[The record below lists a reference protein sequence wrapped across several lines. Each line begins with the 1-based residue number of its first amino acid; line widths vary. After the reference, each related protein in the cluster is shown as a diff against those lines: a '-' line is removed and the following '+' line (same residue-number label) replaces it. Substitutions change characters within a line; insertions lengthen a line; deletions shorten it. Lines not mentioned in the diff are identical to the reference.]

1 MSSADTSGKL
11 KRALLRR
18 LACHRVFP
26 ISALEAVVETRRPLD
41 AVERAAV
48 EAAREKGAT
57 WEDIAE
63 ALGVSR
69 QAIYQKYRQRNGN
82 LAAARDSAAA
92 G

>member
-1 MSSADTSGKL
+1 MFP
-11 KRALLRR
+11 
-18 LACHRVFP
+18 LA
-26 ISALEAVVETRRPLD
+26 ALEAVVETRRHLD